1 MPRPLTARQQIGAA
15 AENAAC
21 ALLQARGLQCLARN
35 VGYPFGEIDLVM
47 LDAGTVVFVEVR
59 YRRASS
65 FGGGAVSVDAGKRR
79 RIALAAQAWL
89 DDNRKFAKAA
99 CRFDVVAI
107 GGTVDSLQ
115 PEWIP
120 AAFTLDDVAG

>member
-15 AENAAC
+15 AEQAAC
-21 ALLQARGLQCLARN
+21 ALLQQRGLQCLARN
-35 VGYPFGEIDLVM
+35 VSYPFGEIDLVM

-59 YRRASS
+59 YRRGSS

-89 DDNRKFAKAA
+89 DDNRKFARAA
-99 CRFDVVAI
+99 CRFDVIAI
-107 GGTVDSLQ
+107 SGPSDALC

-120 AAFTLDDVAG
+120 TAFTLDDVAG